1 MICKLYSNKTVNFLF
16 FSSLSSSHIF
26 PKWLIPPHSLCQFK
40 CHFLREALLDPTPNR
55 LTSNHIIDS
64 QQDRFTAGGWW
75 EGRWF
80 REMDFERLWSFG
92 ILKDGGEE
100 GVSLSEKW
108 KWKLHSHVW
117 LFVRPHTVHGILQAR
132 ILEWVAFPCS
142 RRSSQTRDR
151 TQVSNI
157 AGRFFTIWVT
167 REVVCQKRGG
177 RFHSSGRWRPAW
189 LLSWNQPNLIPE
201 LLLVYIFNVAIS
213 DNW

>member
-1 MICKLYSNKTVNFLF
+1 M
-16 FSSLSSSHIF
+16 SL
-26 PKWLIPPHSLCQFK
+26 PQGGPPW
-40 CHFLREALLDPTPNR
+40 PTPNR

-64 QQDRFTAGGWW
+64 QQDGFTAGGWW

-80 REMDFERLWSFG
+80 RDMDFERLWSFG
-92 ILKDGGEE
+92 ILKDGGEK

-108 KWKLHSHVW
+108 KWKLLSHVQ
-117 LFVRPHTVHGILQAR
+117 LFAWPHTVHGILQAR

-142 RRSSQTRDR
+142 RGSSQTRDK

-177 RFHSSGRWRPAW
+177 SFHPSGRQM
-189 LLSWNQPNLIPE
+189 LSWPLSQNQPNLIPE
-201 LLLVYIFNVAIS
+201 LPYWSVSPMLQSVTTDKKWRSHKNCILYT
-213 DNW
+213 NWEEN